1 MGVFWCMVLRFVAS
15 FWCVVVLYF
24 GVGGLGFVS
33 VGGASVWPILVH
45 GAPFCGFVLVRG
57 GPLFWCLV
65 WALVRYGAAFCGSL
79 SALFWSPFCVEAP
92 I

>member
-1 MGVFWCMVLRFVAS
+1 MHGAPFCGFVLVRGGPLFWCRWIGVRFGR
-15 FWCVVVLYF
+15 WCF
-24 GVGGLGFVS
+24 GLG
-33 VGGASVWPILVH
+33 PILVH